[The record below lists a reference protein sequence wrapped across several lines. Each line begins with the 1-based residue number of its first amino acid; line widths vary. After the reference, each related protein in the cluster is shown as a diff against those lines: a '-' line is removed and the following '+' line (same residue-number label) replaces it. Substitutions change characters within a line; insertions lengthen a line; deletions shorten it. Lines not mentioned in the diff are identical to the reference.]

1 MFILPK
7 KYQDF
12 NILSVCTWI
21 YICSKHIS
29 ILFQADAAK
38 CLDLRFHPLYD
49 TKTTYLHLKLLFMK
63 TMKLHS
69 VAMVIMDQPL
79 VEVLIYTYVTAL
91 ASTFN
96 LTPT

>member
-1 MFILPK
+1 
-7 KYQDF
+7 
-12 NILSVCTWI
+12 
-21 YICSKHIS
+21 
-29 ILFQADAAK
+29 
-38 CLDLRFHPLYD
+38 
-49 TKTTYLHLKLLFMK
+49 MK